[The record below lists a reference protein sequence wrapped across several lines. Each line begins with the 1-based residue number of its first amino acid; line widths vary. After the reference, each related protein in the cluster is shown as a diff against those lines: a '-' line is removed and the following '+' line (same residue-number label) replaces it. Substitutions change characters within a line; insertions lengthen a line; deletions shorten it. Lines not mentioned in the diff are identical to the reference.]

1 MAATVKAIAP
11 AERRRMTPRKW
22 LSHLGWRHLVGLVAV
37 VYAAFPVVYVVSASL
52 TTDGTQTGSNQLFQT
67 ISGANFAALNATKFW
82 AWMGNTLVIAVATAI
97 GTVVMGAAAA
107 YAFSRFRF

>member
-1 MAATVKAIAP
+1 MMAATAKAIAP

-52 TTDGTQTGSNQLFQT
+52 TTDGLLGL
-67 ISGANFAALNATKFW
+67 L
-82 AWMGNTLVIAVATAI
+82 
-97 GTVVMGAAAA
+97 
-107 YAFSRFRF
+107 FSRSAISFRVSSASVLALAMPSYACIERSNCCFNPRGDVFTRGSILTVSLCV